1 MKLHDINFLDIK
13 KIGEKYMALA
23 HYNNGPIIFNI
34 DNLELFSEVYK
45 IDEKITLDFVYDDT
59 VLRLLKLLEKYICEY
74 VYKKNNIKIE
84 MNKFIEKTFYS
95 KIEDNKL
102 VLELH
107 KKCLFLEEDE
117 LSNQKQINFKEVK
130 KEDYCNLK
138 VHFVGI
144 NFLEKNFEGIF
155 IVRKVTKQVEN
166 DEDINELILDD
177 DTEEEDN
184 KEDIYNIL
192 ENDDKIHKLI
202 VKNYDNMEINI

>member
-117 LSNQKQINFKEVK
+117 LSNQKQINFKEVRK
-130 KEDYCNLK
+130 GDYCNLK
-138 VHFVGI
+138 VHFIGI

-155 IVRKVTKQVEN
+155 VVRKVTKQVEN
-166 DEDINELILDD
+166 EENIDELILDD
-177 DTEEEDN
+177 TEEEENN
-184 KEDIYNIL
+184 KDIYNIL
-192 ENDDKIHKLI
+192 EDDDKIHKLI
-202 VKNYDNMEINI
+202 VKDYDNVEINI